1 MDERVNSE
9 IRAAGGVLWRD
20 RPGGDGV
27 EVALVHRP
35 QYDDW
40 SIPKG
45 KLLPGE
51 TEVHGAIREVFE
63 ETGWTIQRLGRGLG
77 EIRYLKIS
85 GDSQVP
91 KVVRY
96 WAMEAKE
103 GSFTP
108 GDEVDEVVWS
118 TVPDAMEKS
127 TSATDRVILRRFEK
141 HPVRTA
147 TVLIAR
153 HASAGSRSKWKGD
166 DSVRPLDRLGHHQA
180 EALMNLLTH
189 FGVTSIYSSEY
200 LRCIQT
206 VEPLAELLCLPVVEE
221 PLLGED
227 GYPGNEAKA
236 GQFVRTL
243 AEPAG
248 AAVACTQGNVVPDLV
263 ERLADEDGFSYQ
275 APLEAKKGSIW
286 ALSFADGALRQ
297 AEYFPPLR

>member
-1 MDERVNSE
+1 MSPE

-45 KLLPGE
+45 KLVTGE
-51 TEVHGAIREVFE
+51 TEVQGAIREVFE
-63 ETGWTIQRLGRGLG
+63 ETGWTIRRLGRGLG

-108 GDEVDEVVWS
+108 GDEVDEVVWKS
-118 TVPDAMEKS
+118 VPDAMEIS

-141 HPVRTA
+141 HPVREA
-147 TVLIAR
+147 TVVIAR
-153 HASAGSRSKWKGD
+153 HASAGSRAKWKGD
-166 DSVRPLDRLGHHQA
+166 DSLRPLDRIGHEQA
-180 EALMNLLTH
+180 EALMDLLRH

-206 VEPLAELLCLPVVEE
+206 VEPLAELLALPVVEE
-221 PLLGED
+221 RLLGED

-236 GQFVRTL
+236 CQFVRAL
-243 AEPAG
+243 AEPSEAT
-248 AAVACTQGNVVPDLV
+248 VACTQGNVVPDLI
-263 ERLADEDGFSYQ
+263 ERLAGEDGFSYQ
-275 APLEAKKGSIW
+275 APLEAKKGSLW
-286 ALSFADGALRQ
+286 ALSFAGGALCQ
-297 AEYFPPLR
+297 AEYFSSLR